1 MENENLISVV
11 HFCDCHGIEFSF
23 IHSLQDYGLL
33 EIKLVEE
40 QEYFE
45 KEVLLDVESMVRLHH
60 ELGVN
65 LEGIDVISNLLQR
78 IKFLQQQLT
87 KMKNHLSFYD

>member
-23 IHSLQDYGLL
+23 IHSLQDYGLV
-33 EIKLVEE
+33 EIKQVDE

-45 KEVLLDVESMVRLHH
+45 TEVLQNVESLVRLHQ

-78 IKFLQQQLT
+78 IKLLQQQLT
-87 KMKNHLSFYD
+87 KMQNQLSFYD